1 MATVPV
7 CDCAD
12 PQAGFLDRD
21 EPFHHLGFRCLHPD
35 LRDAQPTP
43 ERRLLHDRH
52 LFLQGIIRCVAVRIG
67 GHDRSLD
74 GGDPGD
80 RHPVLCS
87 RDGQTGGDR
96 MIAPGAV
103 QGVQAGRAHVAAHAD
118 VRESVWQRSKQL
130 IYDATGVA
138 VAAIMLF
145 PIYWMVATAFKPGR
159 DILTL
164 TPKWIPAPFTLQ
176 NFQDA
181 IARPFFLDDVKNSLI
196 IVGAVLVLAIA
207 IAFLAAVGT
216 ARFGFRGRTAFLIM
230 IIWVQMVPLIALI
243 IPLYLMLDSVN
254 QVDSLP
260 GVIAVY
266 LAVILPFMV
275 WTLRGFVANIPVEL
289 EESAMIDGCTRVG
302 AFLRITFPLVGPGLV
317 ATAVFG
323 FIQAW

>member
-1 MATVPV
+1 
-7 CDCAD
+7 
-12 PQAGFLDRD
+12 
-21 EPFHHLGFRCLHPD
+21 
-35 LRDAQPTP
+35 
-43 ERRLLHDRH
+43 
-52 LFLQGIIRCVAVRIG
+52 
-67 GHDRSLD
+67 
-74 GGDPGD
+74 
-80 RHPVLCS
+80 
-87 RDGQTGGDR
+87 

-103 QGVQAGRAHVAAHAD
+103 QSVQAGRAHVAAHAD

-138 VAAIMLF
+138 VAAIMVF

-216 ARFGFRGRTAFLIM
+216 ARFGFRGRTAFLVM

-275 WTLRGFVANIPVEL
+275 WTLRGFVANIPAEL

-317 ATAVFG
+317 ATAIFG
-323 FIQAW
+323 FIQAWNEYIVAYVLLSSPKNQTLTIWLASFTTNHGPEWGPLMAGATLTGLPVVLFFLVLQRYLVGGLTAGAVKG